1 MATQSSFVLRTSSP
15 DQVGILARVMGF
27 LADRG
32 LSVSESHDFGDA
44 TSGLFFIWAR
54 FDVTDDFDADGF
66 RADFTGSVASA
77 LSMDWSLKSSSE
89 KPRAL
94 VLASKMDH
102 CLNDLLFRH
111 RNGRLG
117 ADVVAVASNHQDARW
132 HADRH
137 ELPFHHIP
145 VTKESKPEAE
155 QKLLSLI
162 DQTQADVIVLARYMQ
177 VLSNELC
184 KKLEG
189 RCINI
194 HHSAL
199 PSFKGAR
206 PYHQAHAR
214 GVKLIGATAHYVT
227 ADLDEGPII
236 AQEAIS
242 VDHRASAERL
252 VEMGR
257 DIESRVLARAVR
269 AHAEGRVFLSG
280 SRTVVFD

>member
-1 MATQSSFVLRTSSP
+1 
-15 DQVGILARVMGF
+15 MGF
-27 LADRG
+27 LADRH
-32 LSVSESHDFGDA
+32 LSVGESHDFGDA
-44 TSGLFFIWAR
+44 SSGLFFIWAR
-54 FDVTDDFDADGF
+54 FEVPDDFDADGF
-66 RADFTGSVASA
+66 RSEFAAAVASA
-77 LSMDWSLKSSSE
+77 LSMEWSLKSTGE

-94 VLASKMDH
+94 LLASKMDH

-117 ADVVAVASNHQDARW
+117 ADVAAIVSNHEDARW

-145 VTKESKPEAE
+145 VTKDTKPAAE
-155 QKLLSLI
+155 QSLLSLI
-162 DQTQADVIVLARYMQ
+162 EETGADFIVLARYMQ

-214 GVKLIGATAHYVT
+214 GVKLIGATAHFVT

-280 SRTVVFD
+280 TRTVVFD